1 MSQELTGNGGEKD
14 AFFVICSDDFL
25 VLGSLCESIWPTF
38 PQIVCMTRKSMQE
51 QTLHAWMDFQSF
63 SSVDWYHIGTTP

>member
-51 QTLHAWMDFQSF
+51 QTHAWLDFQSF